1 MLGCTTPLRTK
12 ARYASENQIVRPMD
26 VNPYGVIHPG
36 VGSVRRPAIRA
47 VADPRS
53 DSLAVVIPL
62 ATFVDTCL
70 GFTRRSPDAPH
81 RT

>member
-36 VGSVRRPAIRA
+36 VGSVRPTAIRDLEMTKHLGQLRA
-47 VADPRS
+47 LVEHPVA
-53 DSLAVVIPL
+53 LAEL
-62 ATFVDTCL
+62 
-70 GFTRRSPDAPH
+70 PDDLLRGIASSS
-81 RT
+81 